1 MSETGF
7 VDANLKITF
16 VVTSRQDP
24 ELFNWLQ
31 THPFKSTSAA
41 VRALL
46 NIGAAAMVAMRE
58 AGSVLPS
65 EDMTA
70 KTSSKPQPQP
80 RKRYQSPKTP
90 KASQRQSATT
100 ATGQEA
106 APPTATATESATV
119 SQVQAVASKAQPVP
133 PSKPAFVPVQVFNLD
148 KDSNSQSSSQND
160 LSDLNDNPDINA
172 ALDAFN
178 VFDRRF

>member
-90 KASQRQSATT
+90 KASQRQSSAATAQEPPLTT
-100 ATGQEA
+100 ANSSEPASVTPVQAA
-106 APPTATATESATV
+106 AP
-119 SQVQAVASKAQPVP
+119 KAQSVP
-133 PSKPAFVPVQVFNLD
+133 PSQPAFVPVQVFNSAQ
-148 KDSNSQSSSQND
+148 DSNSPSISQND
-160 LSDLNDNPDINA
+160 LGDPNDNPDINA